1 MRVLFYLYVFIGIS
15 QSVTYSQPFSIDTV
29 QKMFLYAMED
39 DDMNAALYR
48 YLSQWNF
55 TDNALLLAYK
65 GSSRAMMAR
74 SATWPATKYK
84 YFTEGRDNIEKAIQ
98 LQPAH
103 PEIRFLRLMIQLHI
117 PPFLKYNTMEADR
130 EFLVQYFGKKRPA
143 KGSFEETMVR
153 LIIQY
158 GKLSASQKA
167 MLEKGY

>member
-55 TDNALLLAYK
+55 TDDALLLAYK

-103 PEIRFLRLMIQLHI
+103 PEIMNSRAFLLPCRSPTTIQGSLRVITGFSKARIFSIAGSI
-117 PPFLKYNTMEADR
+117 PDNFISPTGISPTPDNL
-130 EFLVQYFGKKRPA
+130 
-143 KGSFEETMVR
+143 
-153 LIIQY
+153 
-158 GKLSASQKA
+158 
-167 MLEKGY
+167 